1 MAYGSYAMGNR
12 DYDLS
17 LFETTRGTAVPKTA
31 PVKKKRAKA
40 QNNIIDLPEVQVDK
54 SQRRKHN
61 ISGLI
66 CGFAVAAVVAVAV
79 GLIISGQ
86 VRLAELNQEI
96 ATAETKLAHT
106 QSIQTQ
112 MQARIESS
120 LSAAAVEKYAR
131 EELNM
136 VKATNSQKEYISLS
150 QGDKAQV
157 YDSGNSTVFEEIG
170 ETVSSLWS

>member
-1 MAYGSYAMGNR
+1 MAYGSYAVGNR

-17 LFETTRGTAVPKTA
+17 LFESVRGTAVPKTA

-40 QNNIIDLPEVQVDK
+40 QNNIIELPEIQVDK
-54 SQRRKHN
+54 SQRKKHN
-61 ISGLI
+61 VSGLVF
-66 CGFAVAAVVAVAV
+66 GFVMAAVVAVAV

-96 ATAETKLAHT
+96 VSAETKLAHT
-106 QSIQTQ
+106 QSVQTQ
-112 MQARIESS
+112 MQAKIEST
-120 LSAAAVEKYAR
+120 LSADAVEKCAK
-131 EELNM
+131 EKLNM

-157 YDSGNSTVFEEIG
+157 FSDGNATVFEAIG